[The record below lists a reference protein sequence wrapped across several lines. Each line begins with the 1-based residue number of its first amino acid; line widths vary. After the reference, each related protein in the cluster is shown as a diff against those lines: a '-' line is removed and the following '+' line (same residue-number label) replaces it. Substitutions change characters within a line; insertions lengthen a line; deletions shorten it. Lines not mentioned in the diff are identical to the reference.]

1 MDGGLFCIETDDPIP
16 QKAARYL
23 LIPIAQPTGIKG
35 EPPTRRHFI
44 SAPGLDQ
51 RTYKSAPAKR
61 ELPTGM
67 CCKAFKSFDLMD

>member
-23 LIPIAQPTGIKG
+23 LIPIAQPTGIEG

-44 SAPGLDQ
+44 SAPGLAQ

-61 ELPTGM
+61 GIADGYVLQ
-67 CCKAFKSFDLMD
+67 SFQEF